1 MYLGPD
7 YCRTIKSYSSLKPCY
22 IWNKKKSRDAIFL
35 VAGFEHLQQCGA
47 ARHSLEPD
55 GNELREVGRMGW
67 VGDDI
72 GSRRVESRY
81 SYFL

>member
-1 MYLGPD
+1 M
-7 YCRTIKSYSSLKPCY
+7 
-22 IWNKKKSRDAIFL
+22 
-35 VAGFEHLQQCGA
+35 AGFEHLQQCGA

-67 VGDDI
+67 VGDDV
-72 GSRRVESRY
+72 GSRGVESRY